1 MLYYPYF
8 PNFPQVMNKTLYD
21 YCKRTTQESIRKLTE
36 KHNLEKNKIKF
47 KNPLDE
53 NDDSGKP
60 EFNFYSFLTFLSI
73 STIGFLIYK
82 RLK

>member
-1 MLYYPYF
+1 
-8 PNFPQVMNKTLYD
+8 MNKTLYE
-21 YCKRTTQESIRKLTE
+21 YCKRSTQESIKRLTE
-36 KHNLEKNKIKF
+36 KYNLEKNKPKI

-60 EFNFYSFLTFLSI
+60 EFNFYGFVVFLSI
-73 STIGFLIYK
+73 STIGLIIYK

>member
-1 MLYYPYF
+1 MLSCYSPKI
-8 PNFPQVMNKTLYD
+8 PQVMNKTLYD
-21 YCKRTTQESIRKLTE
+21 YCKKVREETIRKLTE
-36 KHNLEKNKIKF
+36 RYNLEKNKPKI

-60 EFNFYSFLTFLSI
+60 ELNFYSFLTFLSI
-73 STIGFLIYK
+73 STIGFLIYR